1 VTRTLADVFA
11 DDPCEAVLNILRAAG
26 TPLGAGEINAAL
38 VTAGVAKADAD
49 KHWAAV
55 QKSLKESPQV
65 VVGSRLYRW
74 SEQPTIAATEA
85 LDLLGQSQLPA
96 ARRAELID
104 VVRAA
109 LGSSAALGSAA
120 ATGGVLSDQGGPVSD
135 EFGPPLEDREAQAR
149 LRQAGIDGLRALSEL
164 AAEVEEL
171 VANEVDPA
179 VLVRRVRARVRR
191 SGLEAIDRAGE
202 QTTFDRR
209 IHAPIDGPIR
219 DGARVNVVRPG
230 YVWSQSGTDLLIG
243 KAVVEE

>member
-26 TPLGAGEINAAL
+26 TPLGAGEIKAAL

-65 VVGSRLYRW
+65 VVDSRLYRW
-74 SEQPTIAATEA
+74 SEQPTIAATQA

-96 ARRAELID
+96 ARRAALID
-104 VVRAA
+104 VVR
-109 LGSSAALGSAA
+109 AALGSAA
-120 ATGGVLSDQGGPVSD
+120 ATGGVVSDQSGSVSD
-135 EFGPPLEDREAQAR
+135 EFGPPLDDREAQAR
-149 LRQAGIDGLRALSEL
+149 LRQAEVDGLRALSEL

-179 VLVRRVRARVRR
+179 VLIRRVRARVRR

-209 IHAPIDGPIR
+209 IHTPIDGPIR

-230 YVWSQSGTDLLIG
+230 YVWAQSGTDLLIG